1 MSYNT
6 DLLAKKE
13 QQMNPRG
20 VTEMLA
26 RLPIEVIKQRLHVY
40 EMLCNKTE
48 EDILVEDML
57 NKEIERR
64 FSQLIV

>member
-1 MSYNT
+1 
-6 DLLAKKE
+6 
-13 QQMNPRG
+13 MNPRG

-26 RLPIEVIKQRLHVY
+26 RLPIEMIKDRLHVY
-40 EMLCNKTE
+40 EMLRNKTE